1 MKKQHWYEVAIALII
16 LVILASVVFHANK
29 TQKQPLT
36 PPESLH
42 APRDYI
48 LIE

>member
-1 MKKQHWYEVAIALII
+1 MKKELWYEIVMAVII
-16 LVILASVVFHANK
+16 LVMLASVVLHANK

-36 PPESLH
+36 PPESLYT
-42 APRDYI
+42 PRDYI

>member
-1 MKKQHWYEVAIALII
+1 MKKQYWYEIAIALII